1 MAPVSGIKFK
11 VAKHDARPVI
21 RVGSTPR
28 NAEGVL
34 KSVWDPSSAMTSDRA
49 STKCK
54 GGLICLLAK
63 SDESLTRSRAFPVI
77 LRKRC
82 NSVNLIY
89 TTKKWICVHSPTGL
103 QPTPRTHNQACCLP
117 SYEMWF
123 LTNFDSTSGQT
134 TSGLQFSRKWMHSKD
149 QWLLHSLDSNK
160 HMSAMK
166 CKRQC
171 GGLAQLLRSTWG
183 TEGTGSSL

>member
-1 MAPVSGIKFK
+1 MRGQLFEWTLLLGMQRGYSSRSGTIQAQWPAI
-11 VAKHDARPVI
+11 VH
-21 RVGSTPR
+21 PR
-28 NAEGVL
+28 NAKVGSYVYSPNLMRVL
-34 KSVWDPSSAMTSDRA
+34 REAELFQSSLGKDVT
-49 STKCK
+49 
-54 GGLICLLAK
+54 
-63 SDESLTRSRAFPVI
+63 SLTSFIPQRNGFVYTVLQAY
-77 LRKRC
+77 
-82 NSVNLIY
+82 NQHHELI
-89 TTKKWICVHSPTGL
+89 IRRVAS
-103 QPTPRTHNQACCLP
+103 P

>member
-1 MAPVSGIKFK
+1 MLNTLWTRVKTVCGSCFSNSVIEAPSQMAPVSGIKFK

-21 RVGSTPR
+21 RVGYTPR

-34 KSVWDPSSAMTSDRA
+34 KSVWDPPSAMTSDRA

-54 GGLICLLAK
+54 GGLIVCLLAK

-82 NSVNLIY
+82 FIVNLIY

-117 SYEMWF
+117 LIRDVIS
-123 LTNFDSTSGQT
+123 
-134 TSGLQFSRKWMHSKD
+134 H
-149 QWLLHSLDSNK
+149 
-160 HMSAMK
+160 
-166 CKRQC
+166 
-171 GGLAQLLRSTWG
+171 
-183 TEGTGSSL
+183 